1 MSLQEE
7 VIKLSEEMKRRRK
20 EKKKQKNKEKNKRMV
35 PNNSNS
41 GKISAHVAQTKTNS
55 VNVDNVDNS
64 IASVVSGAD
73 IKAPTSDILQ
83 HSTSNRSFVL
93 QHPTPAP
100 ANTAATKPTKSKG

>member
-41 GKISAHVAQTKTNS
+41 GKIAAHVAQTKANS
-55 VNVDNVDNS
+55 VNIDSVENNT
-64 IASVVSGAD
+64 ANVVSGAD
-73 IKAPTSDILQ
+73 IKAPAGEILQ

-100 ANTAATKPTKSKG
+100 ASTAATKPTKSKG